1 MTGMSGTFNATEQ
14 AEINGQS
21 TAPLSGPTA
30 TPASI
35 SQAASST
42 GTATH
47 SSASSTATH
56 NSAAGLKSGSFG
68 LLLAAVVGATL
79 F

>member
-1 MTGMSGTFNATEQ
+1 MTGMTGTFNATEQ

-21 TAPLSGPTA
+21 TAPLTGPTA
-30 TPASI
+30 TPSSI
-35 SQAASST
+35 SPVVSAT

-47 SSASSTATH
+47 TSASSTATH
-56 NSAAGLKSGSFG
+56 NGAAGLKGGSFG